1 MSCRG
6 ISPCKKK
13 LLIWLSYFNFAQKLP
28 VNQLNYMYNVY
39 SLCMSSA
46 FSNVKRTF
54 NLTIANDLI
63 HCRIYTPMES
73 LSSGVCSLSSWSSL
87 SLPLLLSLSDPVTGK
102 TIINEGSTSYYPL
115 NVLLKI
121 SVFILQFEYLFK
133 LFVFSSRRICFK
145 FFLFILIFLAT
156 IDFLFVPVL
165 CNVFL
170 YTWVWPRIATV
181 GCPTALVIMV
191 LWVWT
196 LRRFFFL
203 FMLGFR
209 GWGSLGFS
217 RCINNRNQ

>member
-39 SLCMSSA
+39 SLCMSLA

-63 HCRIYTPMES
+63 HCRIYAPMES

-133 LFVFSSRRICFK
+133 LFVFSSRRICFNFVYLFWFFSQQLI
-145 FFLFILIFLAT
+145 FFLSLFCAMFFCIPEFDPESPLLDAPLPWWSWCSGSGLSGDSSSSSCSGSGDEGAWDFLA
-156 IDFLFVPVL
+156 
-165 CNVFL
+165 
-170 YTWVWPRIATV
+170 A
-181 GCPTALVIMV
+181 
-191 LWVWT
+191 
-196 LRRFFFL
+196 
-203 FMLGFR
+203 
-209 GWGSLGFS
+209 
-217 RCINNRNQ
+217 

>member
-1 MSCRG
+1 MYIHYAC
-6 ISPCKKK
+6 
-13 LLIWLSYFNFAQKLP
+13 LWLSQI
-28 VNQLNYMYNVY
+28 
-39 SLCMSSA
+39 
-46 FSNVKRTF
+46 
-54 NLTIANDLI
+54 NLTVANDLI

-133 LFVFSSRRICFK
+133 LFVFSSGRICFK
-145 FFLFILIFLAT
+145 FFLFILIFLTT

-170 YTWVWPRIATV
+170 CTWVWPRIATV

-217 RCINNRNQ
+217 CCINNQNQ

>member
-1 MSCRG
+1 MS
-6 ISPCKKK
+6 
-13 LLIWLSYFNFAQKLP
+13 L
-28 VNQLNYMYNVY
+28 
-39 SLCMSSA
+39 A

-63 HCRIYTPMES
+63 HCRIYAPMES

-145 FFLFILIFLAT
+145 FFQFILIFLAT

-170 YTWVWPRIATV
+170 YT
-181 GCPTALVIMV
+181 
-191 LWVWT
+191 
-196 LRRFFFL
+196 
-203 FMLGFR
+203 
-209 GWGSLGFS
+209 
-217 RCINNRNQ
+217 